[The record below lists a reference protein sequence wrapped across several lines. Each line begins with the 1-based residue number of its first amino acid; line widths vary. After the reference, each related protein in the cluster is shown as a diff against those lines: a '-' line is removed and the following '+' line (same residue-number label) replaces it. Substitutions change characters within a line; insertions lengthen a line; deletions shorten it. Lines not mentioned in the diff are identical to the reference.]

1 MSAPEPALKPGRY
14 GAAGEQPVRIA
25 ARRCALVQLM
35 ARRGKAE
42 ALATAMR
49 AAFGLEL
56 PPPGHS
62 AIAGD
67 LIALWLQPDA
77 WMLMGRDESSLAG
90 TVKAA
95 CGDVGSVVDQSHGRA
110 VLSISG
116 RDARDVLARLCR
128 IDLHP
133 HAFTTGRV
141 AVTPIAELA
150 CLLFQRDA
158 VPSFDVPSFDVIVSS
173 SYAGWFVDALTHAAA
188 VVGYE
193 VPDAGQTAELRAGA
207 V

>member
-1 MSAPEPALKPGRY
+1 M
-14 GAAGEQPVRIA
+14 
-25 ARRCALVQLM
+25 
-35 ARRGKAE
+35 KA
-42 ALATAMR
+42 ALAR
-49 AAFGLEL
+49 
-56 PPPGHS
+56 
-62 AIAGD
+62 
-67 LIALWLQPDA
+67 
-77 WMLMGRDESSLAG
+77 

-133 HAFTTGRV
+133 RAFTTGRV

-158 VPSFDVPSFDVIVSS
+158 VPSFDVIVSS